1 MRFSDQQALGLQTFD
16 CVPDGCPADAQLFGQ
31 TLLGNMFPGFKFSL
45 YNCIFNPKIDGIGNG
60 GVLDKRLLFAHELG
74 LLCFSNKS
82 NNNYTLKNTK
92 SQ

>member
-1 MRFSDQQALGLQTFD
+1 MLGIIGAMDEEVLKIKEHMEQVLSLIHIF
-16 CVPDGCPADAQLFGQ
+16 
-31 TLLGNMFPGFKFSL
+31 LGNMFPGFKFSL